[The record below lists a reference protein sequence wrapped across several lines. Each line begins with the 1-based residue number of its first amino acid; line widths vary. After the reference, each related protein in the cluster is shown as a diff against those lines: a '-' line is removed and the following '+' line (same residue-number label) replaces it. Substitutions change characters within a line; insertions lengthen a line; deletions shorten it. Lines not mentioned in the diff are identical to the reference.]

1 MLWALLLFRSNTKA
15 RTKRQQIRD
24 VWGLSGQ
31 HLAENHPLLGDKIL
45 VSMGP
50 GFNNYRPN
58 ELELKIEAGAQE
70 KTFADYFGSPAA
82 FVP

>member
-1 MLWALLLFRSNTKA
+1 VGSNYPVKA
-15 RTKRQQIRD
+15 IGIRR
-24 VWGLSGQ
+24 
-31 HLAENHPLLGDKIL
+31 GDKIL
-45 VSMGP
+45 VSIGP

-58 ELELKIEAGAQE
+58 ELELKIEAGAQQ